1 MQNILNH
8 WYDGKI
14 YDLFIAKNQ
23 LKYFSRV
30 KQFIKKD
37 SKILDAGCGTALLAL
52 VLKELNVNY
61 TGIELSEKNFLIV
74 SQNLAKH
81 KIDGIIYLADV
92 SDYLNSRDKFFDYA
106 FISFVLHEID
116 EEKILQIPQ
125 FIAKYSSYQILID
138 YSSNQE
144 NTFYKFIN
152 LNVKLIA
159 GKNHYKNFNNF
170 INNHG
175 LKKLINELSLT
186 IIQHIKFEKYN
197 TEIFITTNSN

>member
-1 MQNILNH
+1 MQNILHH

-175 LKKLINELSLT
+175 LKKLINELGLT

>member
-1 MQNILNH
+1 MQNILH
-8 WYDGKI
+8 HRYDGKI
-14 YDLFIAKNQ
+14 YDLFIVKNQ

-61 TGIELSEKNFLIV
+61 TGIELSEKNFLIA

-92 SDYLNSRDKFFDYA
+92 SDYLNSRDEFFDYA
-106 FISFVLHEID
+106 FISFILHEID

-170 INNHG
+170 INNRG

>member
-1 MQNILNH
+1 MQNLLHH

-61 TGIELSEKNFLIV
+61 TGIELSEKNFLIA

-92 SDYLNSRDKFFDYA
+92 SDYLNSRDEFFDYA

-116 EEKILQIPQ
+116 EEKRLKILQS
-125 FIAKYSSYQILID
+125 IAKYSSYQILID

-152 LNVKLIA
+152 LTVELIA
-159 GKNHYKNFNNF
+159 GKNHYKNFKNF

-175 LKKLINELSLT
+175 LKKLINELGLT
-186 IIQHIKFEKYN
+186 IIQQIKFENYN

>member
-1 MQNILNH
+1 MQNFLHH

-52 VLKELNVNY
+52 VLKDLNVNY
-61 TGIELSEKNFLIV
+61 TGIELSEKNFLIA

-81 KIDGIIYLADV
+81 KINGIIYLADV
-92 SDYLNSRDKFFDYA
+92 SDYLNSRDEFFDYA

-116 EEKILQIPQ
+116 EEKRLQILQS
-125 FIAKYSSYQILID
+125 IAKCSSYQILID

-152 LNVKLIA
+152 QTVELIA
-159 GKNHYKNFNNF
+159 GKNHYKNFKNF

-175 LKKLINELSLT
+175 LKKLINELGLT
-186 IIQHIKFEKYN
+186 IIEQIKFENYN

>member
-175 LKKLINELSLT
+175 LKKLINELGLT
-186 IIQHIKFEKYN
+186 IIQQIKFEKYN

>member
-1 MQNILNH
+1 MQNILHH

-37 SKILDAGCGTALLAL
+37 SKILDASCGTALLAL

-61 TGIELSEKNFLIV
+61 TAIELSEKNFLIA

-125 FIAKYSSYQILID
+125 FIARYSSCQILID

-152 LNVKLIA
+152 LNVKLIV
-159 GKNHYKNFNNF
+159 GKNHYKNFKNF
-170 INNHG
+170 IKNHG
-175 LKKLINELSLT
+175 LKKLINELGLT